1 MKKLTC
7 LALGAALLA
16 GCAQT
21 ARQGDAPQLEHR
33 RYVLESVDGKPVMAT
48 QRPLDISFGEQLHVS
63 GGMCNRFMGQG
74 KLDELKA
81 QEQDVHTIPALAIS
95 LEPKGGVPSSMGPTG
110 PVLFKGALIRREL

>member
-33 RYVLESVDGKPVMAT
+33 RYVLESVDG
-48 QRPLDISFGEQLHVS
+48 
-63 GGMCNRFMGQG
+63 
-74 KLDELKA
+74 
-81 QEQDVHTIPALAIS
+81 
-95 LEPKGGVPSSMGPTG
+95 
-110 PVLFKGALIRREL
+110 